1 MSENLNQIPV
11 EQPASEVVEK
21 VENTTH
27 ATSGA
32 EAETASE
39 TAPIEEPTT
48 VAENTPENIPEKPVE
63 NPAENTA
70 SDSAADPMNDPRFE
84 APRAQRFPTWGDML
98 AVVGIYLLATVA
110 TSVIT
115 AIIAAVSGGTEGLA
129 ERMSSGPMSAISY
142 ALSMGLTI
150 VGVLIYRTLRRGK
163 GKLFSLSLKGFNPML
178 ILWGF
183 VLVLIT
189 GIVIEPVLNLF
200 PESFLELLNQMGA
213 KGGWSVLMLV
223 VLAPIMEEVLF
234 RGILL
239 ESVRSKYS
247 SGRAI
252 VVSALMFGVIHI
264 IPQQVVNAFVIGLI
278 LGYIYVR
285 TDSLWPVIIIHALNN
300 AMAYVIMQWSDGANL
315 TIRSLIENDTIY
327 AVVYGASLMLFVVSG
342 YMVWRSVERI
352 NAADRKA

>member
-11 EQPASEVVEK
+11 EQPVSEVVEK
-21 VENTTH
+21 VENMTQTT
-27 ATSGA
+27 T
-32 EAETASE
+32 ETEPETAS
-39 TAPIEEPTT
+39 IEEPT
-48 VAENTPENIPEKPVE
+48 VINENTTETTTEKTTS
-63 NPAENTA
+63 N
-70 SDSAADPMNDPRFE
+70 AATDPMNDPRFE

-115 AIIAAVSGGTEGLA
+115 AIIAAVSGGAEGLA
-129 ERMSSGPMSAISY
+129 ERMSSGPMSAVSY

-150 VGVLIYRTLRRGK
+150 VGVLIYRALRRGE
-163 GKLFSLSLKGFNPML
+163 GKLFSLSLKGFNPIL

-285 TDSLWPVIIIHALNN
+285 TESLWPVIIIHALNN
-300 AMAYVIMQWSDGANL
+300 AMAYVVMQWSDGANI
-315 TIRSLIENDTIY
+315 TVRSLIENDTIY
-327 AVVYGASLMLFVVSG
+327 AVVYGASLMLFAVSG
-342 YMVWRSVERI
+342 YMVWRSIGRI
-352 NAADRKA
+352 NASDRKA

>member
-1 MSENLNQIPV
+1 MNENLNQIPA
-11 EQPASEVVEK
+11 EQPASEVTETIETTTPNNS
-21 VENTTH
+21 ENNPSAP
-27 ATSGA
+27 AT
-32 EAETASE
+32 E
-39 TAPIEEPTT
+39 
-48 VAENTPENIPEKPVE
+48 
-63 NPAENTA
+63 PAE
-70 SDSAADPMNDPRFE
+70 DPMNDPRFE

-110 TSVIT
+110 TSIVVSIVA
-115 AIIAAVSGGTEGLA
+115 AISGGVGSLA
-129 ERMSSGPMSAISY
+129 ERMSSGPMSLLSY

-150 VGVLIYRTLRRGK
+150 VGVLIYKKLRRGE
-163 GKLFSLSLKGFNPML
+163 GRAFRLSLRGFNPML

-200 PESFLELLNQMGA
+200 PESFLKLVNQMGM
-213 KGGWSVLMLV
+213 KGGWSILMLV
-223 VLAPIMEEVLF
+223 VLAPVMEEMLF

-239 ESVRSKYS
+239 EAVRSKYS

-252 VVSALMFGVIHI
+252 VVSALMFGVIHF

-300 AMAYVIMQWSDGANL
+300 AMAYVIMQWSDDANL
-315 TIRSLIENDTIY
+315 TVRSLIENDTIY
-327 AVVYGASLMLFVVSG
+327 AVVYGVALAAFVASG
-342 YMVWRSVERI
+342 YMVWRSVEKI
-352 NAADRKA
+352 NSKSSRA